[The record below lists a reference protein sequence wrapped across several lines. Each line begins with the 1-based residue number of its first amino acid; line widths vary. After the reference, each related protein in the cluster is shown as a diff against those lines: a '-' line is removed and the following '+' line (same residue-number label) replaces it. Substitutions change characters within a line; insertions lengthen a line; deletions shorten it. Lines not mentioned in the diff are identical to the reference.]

1 MEILI
6 SLGSKLL
13 SDALKEKLV
22 KAGCGH
28 NIESLSALTDI
39 TCDKLKSRDIIVTD
53 YNAINRISRE
63 CSGSTKLLMLDT
75 GLERETV
82 VALFLTEKISGII
95 RADSDI
101 KVFLK
106 AITVVHNGEVWI
118 DNPTVK
124 SLLDRNVT
132 RRATTS
138 ARLTEREMA
147 IVKLVKEG
155 YRNKEI
161 ANLLSISEQ
170 TVKAHLNRVFKKMN
184 VTGRTELVAR
194 LAEVNQV

>member
-6 SLGSKLL
+6 SLGNKIL
-13 SDALKEKLV
+13 SDALKEQLD
-22 KAGCGH
+22 KAGCRH
-28 NIESLSALTDI
+28 NIESICASPKLS
-39 TCDKLKSRDIIVTD
+39 CDQLKNRDIIVTD
-53 YNAINRISRE
+53 YSSISRISRE
-63 CSGSTKLLMLDT
+63 SSGSAKLLMLDT

-82 VALFLTEKISGII
+82 VALFLTENISGII
-95 RADSDI
+95 RADSDVKI
-101 KVFLK
+101 FLK
-106 AITVVHNGEVWI
+106 ALDVVKKGEVWI

-124 SLLDRNVT
+124 SLLDRNITKRVQN
-132 RRATTS
+132 S
-138 ARLTEREMA
+138 AKLTERENA

-184 VTGRTELVAR
+184 VNGRTEMVAR
-194 LAEVNQV
+194 LDSYNNV